1 MNPVS
6 QKENSRM
13 KTHKGLLAVTAGG
26 LLAFTLY
33 ASQSSA
39 HGWSCPVGPATDTTF
54 WENATRDYT
63 CFFNGFGNEP
73 TARVKS
79 WSFTQDGI
87 KKLMVDLV
95 STTGIPSGHF
105 ASARGRGL
113 TMAGAEIA
121 GCDTGLETSTGANTT
136 VTDAS
141 GCDSAAKHRLYA
153 SFSDNPPH

>member
-26 LLAFTLY
+26 LLALTLY

-95 STTGIPSGHF
+95 STTGVPGNQQ
-105 ASARGRGL
+105 ASAQGVGL
-113 TMAGAEIA
+113 TFAGAEIA
-121 GCDTGLETSTGANTT
+121 GCNMAEASTAANTT
-136 VTDAS
+136 ATDANG
-141 GCDSAAKHRLYA
+141 GCENATKHRLKA
-153 SFSDNPPH
+153 HLDPIIF